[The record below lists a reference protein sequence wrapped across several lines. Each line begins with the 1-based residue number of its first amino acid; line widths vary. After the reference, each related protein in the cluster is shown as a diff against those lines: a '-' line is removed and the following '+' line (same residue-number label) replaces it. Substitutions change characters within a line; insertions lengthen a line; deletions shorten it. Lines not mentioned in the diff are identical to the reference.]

1 MSRHVGTLDIEMK
14 DPSTGGLRAGF
25 GRRNITPPEPCFLVG
40 YPHAERTSTGVHD
53 PLFASVLCLENEGS
67 PAVLVSLDVLFVT
80 AEWTRDCREVI
91 SRQTG
96 LPAEAI
102 LISATHT
109 HSGPHTAEIL
119 AWRDDP
125 VVPPVNPNYLAF
137 LREQTADAVLEAWQS
152 RQPAEGA
159 WVTADVRGLAGG
171 NRLDP
176 GGVEDPE
183 AGLLLVQ
190 SEKGRPLAV
199 LSIYGMHPTVLHEDS
214 TLFSSDFI
222 GFTRQTIEAA
232 FPGAGVVYL
241 NGACGNQS
249 PRRAV
254 TAQTFAEAARIGR
267 ALGESMVEALLGNK
281 LFTREFP
288 VGHATCTLQLEG
300 KRFPAWPEAGAN
312 LARARAH
319 YDRLRAKGAPNGAV
333 RTAECTVFGA
343 EEVLTLAKAE
353 QSGDAEALR
362 EKYRSQE
369 IQILRLG
376 ERMVAAWPGEFFAE
390 YGLQIKRRAARRSFL
405 VTMANGELQGYV
417 VTPEAEAAGGYET
430 QMSLFPAS
438 AGAAFVEATVS
449 LIGEMT

>member
-1 MSRHVGTLDIEMK
+1 MK
-14 DPSTGGLRAGF
+14 TYSTGGLRAGF
-25 GRRNITPPEPCFLVG
+25 GRRDITPLEPCFLVG

-53 PLFASVLCLENEGS
+53 PLFASVLCLENDRS
-67 PAVLVSLDVLFVT
+67 PVVLVSLDVLFVT
-80 AEWTRDCREVI
+80 ADWTRECREVI
-91 SRQTG
+91 SGQTG
-96 LPAEAI
+96 IPPEAI
-102 LISATHT
+102 LIGATHT

-137 LREQTADAVLEAWQS
+137 LRERTADAVLEAWQS
-152 RQPAEGA
+152 CRPAEGA

-176 GGVEDPE
+176 RGVEDPE
-183 AGLLLVQ
+183 AGLLLVR
-190 SEKGRPLAV
+190 SEQGRPLAV

-222 GFTRQTIEAA
+222 AFTRQTIETA

-267 ALGESMVEALLGNK
+267 AVGEKMVEALRGNRQ
-281 LFTREFP
+281 FTREFP
-288 VGHATCTLQLEG
+288 IGHATRALRLEG
-300 KRFPAWPEAGAN
+300 KRFPSWPEAGAN

-319 YDRLRAKGAPNGAV
+319 YERLRVKGAPAGAV

-353 QSGDAEALR
+353 QSGEAEALR

-376 ERMVAAWPGEFFAE
+376 ERIVAAWPGEFFAE
-390 YGLQIKRRAARRSFL
+390 YGLEIKRRAGRRSFV

-417 VTPEAEAAGGYET
+417 VTPEAEAAGGYEA

-449 LIGEMT
+449 MIGEIT